1 MDPRGKVIV
10 VTGVSTGTGL
20 ACARSLAREGARVV
34 LVARSLR
41 KLEEAAAAI
50 ERAGGIAFPV
60 AMNVTSDTSVAT
72 AVASVLERFGHI
84 DAVVNNAG
92 NGSKLAFGDST
103 DPSVTRALFEVHV
116 FGMERVSRAVLPSM
130 LARGSGTIV
139 NIASTVA
146 WVPMPAAAYCAAKDI
161 GLRAGAKAAGAAAQA
176 HAGAS
181 G

>member
-10 VTGVSTGTGL
+10 VNGVSTGTGL
-20 ACARSLAREGARVV
+20 ACARSLARE
-34 LVARSLR
+34 
-41 KLEEAAAAI
+41 
-50 ERAGGIAFPV
+50 
-60 AMNVTSDTSVAT
+60 
-72 AVASVLERFGHI
+72 RFGHT

-92 NGSKLAFGDST
+92 KGSKLAFGDST

-146 WVPMPAAAYCAAKDI
+146 WVPMPAAAAYCAAKDI